1 MDCNTVMKKLKVS
14 APAFSL
20 LPVDVIINI
29 AFSIP
34 VAADLFAFLEAL
46 RPYNLL
52 GPLEHLYQLGMQLD
66 RSFYLWPCLRI
77 PSLVDELSISYEAIA
92 KYYSNVVIQDLGQA
106 TWLKKHLGPQTKIEW
121 IVNHFPTSTKE
132 IVDDVWDLHITRVS
146 HGFKCNS
153 LSSGKEILSRLK
165 HLTTLKVYDEHPFS
179 MPAEALDDYHQAWD
193 DIFQFVEESHQLTE
207 LQASPDS
214 HAMSSSNLVNLIA
227 WFRRQPVRVLKCMTS
242 TCGRIDKS
250 LKQPF
255 YEAIFNCPTLD
266 KLILTTCDFEG
277 LDFSR
282 FRFSMRSLQVGYC
295 RGGSDYI
302 DSLASRLEN
311 SNLTHLDIY
320 ASHDVSIDSVK
331 SLVRDLPYT
340 PIKHLALKGLPFN
353 STDLSK
359 LAQLCKNCPVESLS
373 LHAIRSSFSFVK
385 SLATAIQNKTI
396 HDLEVLFPVITV
408 EEMRLLIQSVC
419 HPSRRLKRKQPK
431 LTIPGN
437 NMEKPLIKSLM
448 DFAADCGGEF
458 KNGPNL
464 M

>member
-1 MDCNTVMKKLKVS
+1 MGRNTMMKKLKVS

-20 LPVDVIINI
+20 LPVDVIVNI

-34 VAADLFAFLEAL
+34 IAADLFAFLEAL

-52 GPLEHLYQLGMQLD
+52 GPLEHLYQLGKQLD
-66 RSFYLWPCLRI
+66 L
-77 PSLVDELSISYEAIA
+77 
-92 KYYSNVVIQDLGQA
+92 IQDLGQA

-132 IVDDVWDLHITRVS
+132 IADDVWDLHITRVS
-146 HGFKCNS
+146 HGFKYNS
-153 LSSGKEILSRLK
+153 LSSGKKILSRLK
-165 HLTTLKVYDEHPFS
+165 HLTTLKVYDEHAFS

-214 HAMSSSNLVNLIA
+214 HAMSSSNLVNLIT
-227 WFRRQPVRVLKCMTS
+227 WFRRQPVRQS
-242 TCGRIDKS
+242 
-250 LKQPF
+250 F
-255 YEAIFNCPTLD
+255 YEAIFNCLTLD
-266 KLILTTCDFEG
+266 KLILRTCDFKG

-302 DSLASRLEN
+302 YSLASRLEN
-311 SNLTHLDIY
+311 SNLTHLNIY
-320 ASHDVSIDSVK
+320 VRHDVSIDSVK
-331 SLVRDLPYT
+331 SLVRVLTTTIRVYLPGLCT
-340 PIKHLALKGLPFN
+340 PIKQLALKGLPFD

-359 LAQLCKNCPVESLS
+359 LAPLFENCPLESLS

-419 HPSRRLKRKQPK
+419 HPSRRLK
-431 LTIPGN
+431 
-437 NMEKPLIKSLM
+437 
-448 DFAADCGGEF
+448 
-458 KNGPNL
+458 
-464 M
+464 

>member
-14 APAFSL
+14 APALSL
-20 LPVDVIINI
+20 LPVDVITNI

-52 GPLEHLYQLGMQLD
+52 GPLEHLYQNIWARKQRLNGV
-66 RSFYLWPCLRI
+66 ST
-77 PSLVDELSISYEAIA
+77 IS
-92 KYYSNVVIQDLGQA
+92 Q
-106 TWLKKHLGPQTKIEW
+106 P
-121 IVNHFPTSTKE
+121 
-132 IVDDVWDLHITRVS
+132 RRRS

-179 MPAEALDDYHQAWD
+179 MLAEALDDYHQAWD

-250 LKQPF
+250 LKQSF

-311 SNLTHLDIY
+311 YNLTHLDIY

-353 STDLSK
+353 SNDLSK
-359 LAQLCKNCPVESLS
+359 LAQLCKNSPVESLS
-373 LHAIRSSFSFVK
+373 LHAFQSSFSFVK
-385 SLATAIQNKTI
+385 SLATAIQNNKTI
-396 HDLEVLFPVITV
+396 HDLKVLLPGITV
-408 EEMRLLIQSVC
+408 EEIRLLIQSVC

-437 NMEKPLIKSLM
+437 NMEKLLIKSLM